1 MKTIAV
7 SLFALLGLVAGCSG
21 SDDKI
26 DIGDRNVTEVGAK
39 LTDYAG
45 TWDGYAEAY
54 EFKSG
59 SDRVRITLDGAG
71 NGTVEFGDVPPLVM
85 SNNPEIGFPPV
96 DWDTELVS
104 ISGLQMGEGAVP
116 LKEGFNYTVADSSL
130 TERRFRFGVAM
141 GEIIA
146 PWCALQTSY
155 EAHNWSPTTYLC
167 APSPSPYP
175 PSCTVSELQGGTVV
189 SEPADC
195 DWAARCYFQH
205 CTCTAS
211 GCAANP
217 ELGTASFDA
226 TLENGGADL
235 VGTLSIPAPVRGSQS
250 TTTKTRLTVRLTR
263 TP

>member
-1 MKTIAV
+1 MKTATI
-7 SLFALLGLVAGCSG
+7 SLFALVGVVLGCSG

-45 TWDGYAEAY
+45 DWDGYAEAY

-59 SDRVRITLDGAG
+59 SDRVRITLDGTG
-71 NGTVEFGDVPPLVM
+71 NGTVEFGDTPPLVM

-104 ISGLQMGEGAVP
+104 ISGLQYGEGAVP
-116 LKEGFNYTVADSSL
+116 LKEGFNYSVANSSL

-146 PWCALQTSY
+146 PWCALQTPY
-155 EAHNWSPTTYLC
+155 ELSPADYRC
-167 APSPSPYP
+167 APVANPYP
-175 PSCTVSELQGGTVV
+175 PDCTVWQDLQAGV
-189 SEPADC
+189 SVPADC
-195 DWAARCYFQH
+195 DWVGRCMFQH
-205 CTCTAS
+205 CTCNSS

-226 TLENGGADL
+226 TLENDGADL
-235 VGTLSIPAPVRGSQS
+235 VGTLSFPTPIPGSQA